1 MVQLTATELKV
12 LNELSQV
19 QDYNVRLGT
28 IISTIIGSTAEEG
41 TPVNAVNATGT
52 LTISGVVKDGET
64 VTIGSDVYE
73 FLADESQSKSAS
85 TNIPVDIS
93 SYATKASVTLTMDTQ
108 PISGDTVTIGTKT
121 YIFVPVGTDNN
132 VGEISIGATLAEAQ
146 TNLYEAIAGTDGVNT
161 EHPSVTA
168 TVFETNVMTITA
180 KLGGVVGNAIVSTET
195 LTAVTNIF
203 SASTLTTGA
212 DCSAT
217 NAVTALV
224 AGVEASNTQ
233 SVSATDGS
241 GDTVVITADVAGV
254 SGNTIATTAV
264 MTNGI
269 FGAATLTGGV
279 DGTIAETS
287 KFLMDESYLY
297 VCLDGN
303 AASQKNWRRVSIGLA
318 Y

>member
-1 MVQLTATELKV
+1 MVQLTATELKI
-12 LNELSQV
+12 LNEISQV
-19 QDYNVRLGT
+19 QESTVHLGD
-28 IISTIIGSTAEEG
+28 IVSAIIGNTAEEG

-64 VTIGSDVYE
+64 VTIGTDVYE
-73 FLADESQSKSAS
+73 FLTDEDQSKSAS
-85 TNIPVDIS
+85 TNIAVDIS
-93 SYATKASVTLTMDTQ
+93 SHTTKASATLTMDTQ

-121 YIFVPVGTDNN
+121 YIFVPVGTANN

-168 TVFETNVMTITA
+168 TVFETNVVTITA

-233 SVSATDGS
+233 SVNATDGS

-254 SGNTIATTAV
+254 SGNAIATTAV
-264 MTNGI
+264 MTNGT
-269 FGAATLTGGV
+269 FGATTLTGGV

-287 KFLMDESYLY
+287 KFLMDETYLY